1 MFIVRGTVIFIRLI
15 KYVMFLYA
23 LFIEL
28 DIFRLL
34 LLILIGDI
42 ENAVSENRVEA
53 ISPITIPKT
62 AI

>member
-1 MFIVRGTVIFIRLI
+1 
-15 KYVMFLYA
+15 MFLYA

-62 AI
+62 AICGVIS